1 MNLFFRKIVACLF
14 AVMLGM
20 NIVSLTAGAVDHCVG
35 SSCLHCNGMMLSL
48 SESVTVFGSDGPMC
62 DSSFGNSPCNLNRN
76 PESNTKI
83 FIASSIKQ
91 DRHETGGSFT
101 ISNCEI
107 YFLQSIRKN
116 RAPDQ
121 FRPTT
126 GTIPIYL
133 QNLSFLC

>member
-1 MNLFFRKIVACLF
+1 MNSLSRKIIVALF
-14 AVMLGM
+14 AVMLGINL
-20 NIVSLTAGAVDHCVG
+20 NILRADAVDHCVG
-35 SSCLHCNGMMLSL
+35 SSCLHCNGMKLSL
-48 SESVTVFGSDGPMC
+48 SESVPVSGADSQMC
-62 DSSFGNSPCNLNRN
+62 DSSFTNNPCNLNRS

-83 FIASSIKQ
+83 FIVSSIKQ
-91 DRHETGGSFT
+91 DRYETGGSFT
-101 ISNCEI
+101 IFNCEI
-107 YFLQSIRKN
+107 YLLQSIREN

>member
-1 MNLFFRKIVACLF
+1 MNLFSRKIVVCLF

-35 SSCLHCNGMMLSL
+35 SPCFHCNGMMIAHN
-48 SESVTVFGSDGPMC
+48 EPAPVFGSAGHMC
-62 DSSFGNSPCNLNRN
+62 YSSFANSPCNLNRN
-76 PESNTKI
+76 PESKTKI
-83 FIASSIKQ
+83 FIVSSIKQ
-91 DRHETGGSFT
+91 DRHETDGSFT

-107 YFLQSIRKN
+107 YFLQSVRKN

>member
-1 MNLFFRKIVACLF
+1 
-14 AVMLGM
+14 
-20 NIVSLTAGAVDHCVG
+20 
-35 SSCLHCNGMMLSL
+35 
-48 SESVTVFGSDGPMC
+48 MC

-83 FIASSIKQ
+83 FIVSSIKQ

>member
-1 MNLFFRKIVACLF
+1 
-14 AVMLGM
+14 
-20 NIVSLTAGAVDHCVG
+20 
-35 SSCLHCNGMMLSL
+35 
-48 SESVTVFGSDGPMC
+48 MC

-83 FIASSIKQ
+83 FIVSSIKQ
-91 DRHETGGSFT
+91 DRHETGGSLT
-101 ISNCEI
+101 IFNCEI
-107 YFLQSIRKN
+107 SSLQSIREN
-116 RAPDQ
+116 RALDE

>member
-1 MNLFFRKIVACLF
+1 MNSLSRKIIVALF
-14 AVMLGM
+14 AVMLSI
-20 NIVSLTAGAVDHCVG
+20 NLISPDADAVDHCVG
-35 SSCLHCNGMMLSL
+35 SSCLHCNGMMLSH
-48 SESVTVFGSDGPMC
+48 SESLPVFGSDGPMC
-62 DSSFGNSPCNLNRN
+62 HSSFANSPCNLNRN

-83 FIASSIKQ
+83 FIVSSIKQ

-101 ISNCEI
+101 ISNREI
-107 YFLQSIRKN
+107 YFLPSIREN

-126 GTIPIYL
+126 GNIPIYL